1 MPYIL
6 RDPAADRNSYIWDT
20 VHRVARVLFEY
31 GRAAMD
37 PVSSKDMTH
46 RLSVI
51 IPTMNEPAV
60 SKVVDDARQALRHF
74 STEVIVVDKS
84 VDDTPRKAKKAGAIV
99 IPQGEIGYGN
109 AYRVGFGA
117 VAHDADVVVMMD
129 GDNTYDGYEIP
140 MLIDPIV
147 NGRADVCL
155 GNRFAH
161 MEPGAMNARNRF
173 GNRMITAVINGLYGL
188 RLRDSQTGFRALRKS
203 ALDALDLDED
213 GMPFASEMIID
224 ARKKSMRI
232 VEVPITYRQRIG
244 EPKLKAYKD
253 GSLIFS
259 LIIRMVRD
267 YNPFA
272 IFLTIGSLL
281 ILGSIVSGAVVV
293 YEWVTTGVITRLA
306 TTMLAVMLFLGG
318 IQVISF
324 GLLADIILTA
334 LRALKR

>member
-1 MPYIL
+1 MG
-6 RDPAADRNSYIWDT
+6 
-20 VHRVARVLFEY
+20 Y
-31 GRAAMD
+31 GSSSSTGA
-37 PVSSKDMTH
+37 VSSMSGIVSLEKPRTAT
-46 RLSVI
+46 REKTLKVSVI

-74 STEVIVVDKS
+74 DTEIIVVDKS

-99 IPQGEIGYGN
+99 VTQKDIGYGN
-109 AYRVGFGA
+109 AYTVGFNT
-117 VAHDADVVVMMD
+117 VAHDTDVVIMMD
-129 GDNTYDGYEIP
+129 GDNTYDAYEIP

-155 GNRFAH
+155 GNRFAR
-161 MEPGAMNARNRF
+161 MEQGAMNARNRF
-173 GNRMITAVINGLYGL
+173 GNKMITSVINGLY
-188 RLRDSQTGFRALRKS
+188 RLKLKDSQTGFRALRKS

-244 EPKLKAYKD
+244 EAKLKAYKD

-272 IFLTIGSLL
+272 IFLTIGSVL
-281 ILGSIVSGAVVV
+281 ILGSLISGLIVV
-293 YEWVTTGVITRLA
+293 YEWISTGVITRLA
-306 TTMLAVMLFLGG
+306 MTMLSAMLFMGG

-334 LRALKR
+334 LRSSKR